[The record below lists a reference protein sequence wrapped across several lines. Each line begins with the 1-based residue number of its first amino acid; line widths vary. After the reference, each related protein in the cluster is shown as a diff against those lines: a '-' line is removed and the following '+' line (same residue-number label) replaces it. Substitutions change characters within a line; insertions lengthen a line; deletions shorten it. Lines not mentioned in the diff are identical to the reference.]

1 MSDVGAPRC
10 GAFRDDTKRWARSN
24 SALWSLPVRAAYHL
38 HQFRNLATLIG
49 LVAGGDRVFHAM
61 GDVITQ
67 NFFLDAAERGAH
79 SRNLCDEVDAIAVFV
94 DHLRE
99 AAHLAFDS
107 AEPLLNG

>member
-1 MSDVGAPRC
+1 MWSWRLKSKISVRYETLSPKQVV
-10 GAFRDDTKRWARSN
+10 AF
-24 SALWSLPVRAAYHL
+24 WSLPVRAAYYL
-38 HQFRNLATLIG
+38 HQFRNLVALIG

-61 GDVITQ
+61 GDVIAQ

-107 AEPLLNG
+107 